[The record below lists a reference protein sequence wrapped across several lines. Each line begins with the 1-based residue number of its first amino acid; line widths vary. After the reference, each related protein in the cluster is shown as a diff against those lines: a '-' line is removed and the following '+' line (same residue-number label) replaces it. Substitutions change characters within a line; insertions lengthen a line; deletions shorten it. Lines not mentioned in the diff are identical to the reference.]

1 VWPTARPPGRAE
13 AVDERARL
21 RPVTGREQP
30 PVTEREQPP
39 VDEREQPPINERERW
54 PTSEREP
61 RSVAIVMLSAI
72 GDAVHVLPVVCA
84 IKRHAP
90 RCRIT
95 WVLQPGPAGLVE
107 GHPAIDEV
115 LVFDRKRGRHAFL
128 EIRRQLRARE
138 FDVLL
143 DLQTS
148 FKAGLIT
155 ALSGVRRRI
164 GYDRRRARDLNTLFT
179 NERIAA
185 RPFRHVQDEF
195 LEFLEPLGIDPHP
208 VEWRLGPHEAERV
221 WQQEF
226 FGALARPAATLIIAT
241 SDPHKDWLPE
251 RWAELSDALY
261 ADYGLQPVLAGGR
274 SPRELELEA
283 QILEHTQHA
292 PVSTL
297 GIPLRQLVALIDGS
311 ALVVSLDTGPM
322 HMAVALGTPVIA
334 LMGYKDPRRVGPY
347 RRFEDLIV
355 NAFHESGELD
365 SVPITRGHR
374 AGRMVRIG
382 VVDVL
387 EKVELWRR
395 RYSGGSD

>member
-1 VWPTARPPGRAE
+1 MN
-13 AVDERARL
+13 
-21 RPVTGREQP
+21 
-30 PVTEREQPP
+30 EREMQP
-39 VDEREQPPINERERW
+39 VDEHELQSFDERELQ
-54 PTSEREP
+54 PIDEHEL
-61 RSVAIVMLSAI
+61 RSVAVVMLSAI

-90 RCRIT
+90 QCRIT
-95 WVLQPGPAGLVE
+95 WVLQPGPATLVE
-107 GHPAIDEV
+107 GHPAVDEV
-115 LVFDRKRGRHAFL
+115 LVFERKQGWRAFL
-128 EIRRQLRARE
+128 DMRRQLRARE

-155 ALSGVRRRI
+155 ALSGAHRRI
-164 GYDRRRARDLNTLFT
+164 GYDRGRARDLNTLFT

-185 RPFRHVQDEF
+185 KPFRHVQDEF
-195 LEFLEPLGIDPHP
+195 LEFLEPLGIEPHP
-208 VEWRLGPHEAERV
+208 VEWRLGPYEAERA

-226 FGALARPAATLIIAT
+226 FAALARPAATLIIAT
-241 SDPHKDWLPE
+241 SDPHKDWPPE

-283 QILEHTQHA
+283 KILEHTHQP

-297 GIPLRQLVALIDGS
+297 GIPLRQLVALLDGS

-322 HMAVALGTPVIA
+322 HMAVAVGTPVIA

-347 RRFEDLIV
+347 GRFEDLIV
-355 NAFHESGELD
+355 NAFHEPGEQETL
-365 SVPITRGHR
+365 PITREHR
-374 AGRMVRIG
+374 AGRMNLVG
-382 VVDVL
+382 VGDAL
-387 EKVELWRR
+387 EKVALWRR
-395 RYSGGSD
+395 RYAAQGEERQGEGGGRGQGQGRGRGQGEG